1 MNQTGLRMLLGGMLG
16 WSTLSERR
24 RRKRL
29 KQSMQENKQVPAR
42 KYTIEIKVD

>member
-1 MNQTGLRMLLGGMLG
+1 MNQTGLRMAICGLLG
-16 WSTLSERR
+16 WSSMADRK

-29 KQSMQENKQVPAR
+29 KRSMQENKQVPAR